1 MSDIFD
7 ALKNSVMVNIS
18 DAIYAEFAEKIV
30 GRLPECGIINE
41 VFVQTNIE
49 MNIVLRLTLGAVV
62 GIDNI
67 RPIYWECW
75 SECDGVEVNNNFS
88 WSELEPFV
96 NSKRLK

>member
-1 MSDIFD
+1 M
-7 ALKNSVMVNIS
+7 
-18 DAIYAEFAEKIV
+18 KILV
-30 GRLPECGIINE
+30 TGAAGFIGSRLAQMLAQRGDE
-41 VFVQTNIE
+41 
-49 MNIVLRLTLGAVV
+49 VV